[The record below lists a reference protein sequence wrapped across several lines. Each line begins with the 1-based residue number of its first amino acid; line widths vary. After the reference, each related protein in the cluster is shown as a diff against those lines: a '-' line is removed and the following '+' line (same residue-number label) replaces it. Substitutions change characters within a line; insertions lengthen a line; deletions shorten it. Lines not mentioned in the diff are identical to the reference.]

1 MKIFVITI
9 VFLSF
14 IRNSFS
20 QVPRTQYGGY
30 FGIGTSK
37 SGSQSQSGL
46 AYEIG
51 QSLII
56 KKKGDKIRRKELF
69 IQFAENNYHRD
80 SRVSLPNSYKYDTT
94 YALSDY
100 RIQFLQ
106 FGVKWQLPIVHR
118 EKFRLL
124 ISPGVFF
131 GSVLSYNYTRSWYY
145 FSDNSLDR
153 EVESTGFL
161 LTRIIWGTSIGLQNE
176 IQLKPRLY
184 LHVDLNLLSQS
195 TFEYESSGPWSSFV
209 FRSGIYFYLNP
220 KNPIQ

>member
-1 MKIFVITI
+1 MKISFATI

-14 IRNSFS
+14 ILNSFS
-20 QVPRTQYGGY
+20 QVPRTQYGGC

-37 SGSQSQSGL
+37 SGSQSQVGL

-51 QSLII
+51 QSFII
-56 KKKGDKIRRKELF
+56 KKKDNRLRRKELF

-100 RIQFLQ
+100 KIQFLQ
-106 FGVKWQLPIVHR
+106 FGIKWQLPIVHS

-124 ISPGVFF
+124 ISPGLFF
-131 GSVLSYNYTRSWYY
+131 GSVLSYNYTRRWYY

-153 EVESTGFL
+153 ESESAGFL
-161 LTRIIWGTSIGLQNE
+161 LTRTVWGFSIGLQNE

-209 FRSGIYFYLNP
+209 VRSGIYFYLKP